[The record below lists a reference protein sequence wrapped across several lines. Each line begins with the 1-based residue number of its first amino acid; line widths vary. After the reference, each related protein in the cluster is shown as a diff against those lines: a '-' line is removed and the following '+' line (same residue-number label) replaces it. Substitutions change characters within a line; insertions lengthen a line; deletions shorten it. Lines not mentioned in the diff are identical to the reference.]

1 MQLRSL
7 AIAAALASS
16 TTLAGAQQDVRVEV
30 VDAVNGKPIVGAN
43 VSVYD
48 SAGVVPFGGTFSDQ
62 AGRTDLR
69 PPIRGPFR
77 IKADKVGYD
86 SWTSVQLHPGGKAM
100 YLRVGMAVTRSPLPM
115 IVRSETS
122 CQQLTGP
129 GTAVGD
135 LWTELKK
142 ALTAAAVTD
151 AQGLVPLDVD
161 VYERVLD
168 RDYGVVSERAEQ
180 RPRVARR
187 PVMGISWDQ
196 MDTSRRGDA
205 GGHEVYRAPEA
216 ATLVSEQF
224 IRTHCYAAI
233 KGYGPEVGLTG
244 LEFRPAHV
252 AGLPELAGV
261 LWLDPKDNSLRA
273 VNFDYLNLPIPLRV
287 ARTTG
292 RVEFE
297 QLPGGQWI
305 VPRWYIRMPRVAR
318 VAGNSQTPARD
329 SLIGYQEVGGAAR
342 PAGSRPLRTA
352 SNVSPRDTDD
362 AEEDSNGP
370 SVVGVVYDST
380 LGRPLPQ
387 VKVST
392 GGGKYRALTGAGGQ
406 YEMAVAGPLNDSIVF
421 EHPRLRMFHI
431 ADAVQ
436 PISVPAAGHAQAS
449 IIIPSYNTLRA
460 QLCGRNETGTE
471 SQGFMAGYVRDPYGK
486 PIPRAHVWA
495 TWQILWVEQNG
506 RLVSTNQQRT
516 VETDTNSDGS
526 YVMCGFTRGAQV
538 LAKVSIAGKP
548 TVQERVMLPPAMV
561 LEKDF
566 VLGGIA
572 SRQ

>member
-1 MQLRSL
+1 
-7 AIAAALASS
+7 
-16 TTLAGAQQDVRVEV
+16 
-30 VDAVNGKPIVGAN
+30 
-43 VSVYD
+43 
-48 SAGVVPFGGTFSDQ
+48 
-62 AGRTDLR
+62 
-69 PPIRGPFR
+69 
-77 IKADKVGYD
+77 
-86 SWTSVQLHPGGKAM
+86 
-100 YLRVGMAVTRSPLPM
+100 
-115 IVRSETS
+115 
-122 CQQLTGP
+122 
-129 GTAVGD
+129 
-135 LWTELKK
+135 
-142 ALTAAAVTD
+142 
-151 AQGLVPLDVD
+151 
-161 VYERVLD
+161 
-168 RDYGVVSERAEQ
+168 
-180 RPRVARR
+180 
-187 PVMGISWDQ
+187 
-196 MDTSRRGDA
+196 
-205 GGHEVYRAPEA
+205 
-216 ATLVSEQF
+216 
-224 IRTHCYAAI
+224 
-233 KGYGPEVGLTG
+233 
-244 LEFRPAHV
+244 
-252 AGLPELAGV
+252 
-261 LWLDPKDNSLRA
+261 
-273 VNFDYLNLPIPLRV
+273 
-287 ARTTG
+287 
-292 RVEFE
+292 
-297 QLPGGQWI
+297 
-305 VPRWYIRMPRVAR
+305 MPRVAR